1 MSKEK
6 MRFPIRRKITLM
18 VFVIALSLSAI
29 LIVTSYTHYR
39 TEMFE
44 HYENFAMNIGAV
56 AASQID
62 PDRIQG
68 YLETGVR
75 DEEYERTFSILCDI
89 RENGG
94 VEYLYVV
101 KPEEEEVWY
110 LMDTDPSEDAI
121 PLGFHEPYYEGA
133 FRENAQR
140 MARGER
146 IDPLISDEE
155 FGAALKRGHVDV
167 NVTYLNLRQDA
178 RQVRVD
184 EGLARQYRDAMLLMR
199 GTLFEVGVNI
209 SDEMRHLSD
218 HDVSFIASQPDVLQ
232 VTVAEE
238 DQEAVLSL
246 LTEALALA
254 LEDVAAMREKEGAA
268 LRDDLSF
275 HLGEVRRLRDEI
287 NLLAPKVPVIYRDKL
302 QARLRELGVK
312 ELDEQRLAQEA
323 AIMADRCAIDEELSR
338 LLSHIGQMRQA
349 IEAEG
354 ETGRRLDFLTQ
365 ELNRE
370 VNTIGSKASD
380 AEITKLVVA
389 AKSEIEKLREQVQN
403 VE

>member
-1 MSKEK
+1 
-6 MRFPIRRKITLM
+6 MRSMTGYGRRQVSRDGREMTVEVKTVNHRFLDISCRLPR
-18 VFVIALSLSAI
+18 ALS
-29 LIVTSYTHYR
+29 
-39 TEMFE
+39 
-44 HYENFAMNIGAV
+44 FA
-56 AASQID
+56 
-62 PDRIQG
+62 
-68 YLETGVR
+68 
-75 DEEYERTFSILCDI
+75 
-89 RENGG
+89 
-94 VEYLYVV
+94 
-101 KPEEEEVWY
+101 
-110 LMDTDPSEDAI
+110 EDAVRKQI
-121 PLGFHEPYYEGA
+121 
-133 FRENAQR
+133 
-140 MARGER
+140 
-146 IDPLISDEE
+146 
-155 FGAALKRGHVDV
+155 GAALKRGHADV

-218 HDVSFIASQPDVLQ
+218 HDVSFIAFQPDVLQ

-275 HLGEVRRLRDEI
+275 HLGEVQRLRDEI
-287 NLLAPKVPVIYRDKL
+287 NLLAPRVPVIYRDKL

-312 ELDEQRLAQEA
+312 ELDEQRLAQEV

>member
-1 MSKEK
+1 
-6 MRFPIRRKITLM
+6 MRSMTGYGRRQASRDGREMTVEVKTVNHRFLDISCRLPR
-18 VFVIALSLSAI
+18 ALS
-29 LIVTSYTHYR
+29 
-39 TEMFE
+39 
-44 HYENFAMNIGAV
+44 FA
-56 AASQID
+56 
-62 PDRIQG
+62 
-68 YLETGVR
+68 
-75 DEEYERTFSILCDI
+75 
-89 RENGG
+89 
-94 VEYLYVV
+94 
-101 KPEEEEVWY
+101 
-110 LMDTDPSEDAI
+110 EDAVRKQI
-121 PLGFHEPYYEGA
+121 
-133 FRENAQR
+133 
-140 MARGER
+140 
-146 IDPLISDEE
+146 
-155 FGAALKRGHVDV
+155 GAALKRGHADV

-199 GTLFEVGVNI
+199 GTLFEVGVNS

-246 LTEALALA
+246 LAETLALA

-275 HLGEVRRLRDEI
+275 HLGEVQRLREEI
-287 NLLAPKVPVIYRDKL
+287 NLLAPRVPVIYRDKL

-312 ELDEQRLAQEA
+312 ELDEQRLAQEV

>member
-1 MSKEK
+1 
-6 MRFPIRRKITLM
+6 MRSMTGYGRRQVSRDGREMTVEVKTVNHRFLDISCRLPR
-18 VFVIALSLSAI
+18 ALS
-29 LIVTSYTHYR
+29 
-39 TEMFE
+39 
-44 HYENFAMNIGAV
+44 FA
-56 AASQID
+56 
-62 PDRIQG
+62 
-68 YLETGVR
+68 
-75 DEEYERTFSILCDI
+75 
-89 RENGG
+89 
-94 VEYLYVV
+94 
-101 KPEEEEVWY
+101 
-110 LMDTDPSEDAI
+110 EDAVRKQI
-121 PLGFHEPYYEGA
+121 
-133 FRENAQR
+133 
-140 MARGER
+140 
-146 IDPLISDEE
+146 
-155 FGAALKRGHVDV
+155 GAALKRGHADV

>member
-1 MSKEK
+1 
-6 MRFPIRRKITLM
+6 MRSMTGYGRRQVSRDGREMTVEVKTVNHRFLDISCRLPR
-18 VFVIALSLSAI
+18 ALS
-29 LIVTSYTHYR
+29 
-39 TEMFE
+39 
-44 HYENFAMNIGAV
+44 FA
-56 AASQID
+56 
-62 PDRIQG
+62 
-68 YLETGVR
+68 
-75 DEEYERTFSILCDI
+75 
-89 RENGG
+89 
-94 VEYLYVV
+94 
-101 KPEEEEVWY
+101 
-110 LMDTDPSEDAI
+110 EDAVRKQI
-121 PLGFHEPYYEGA
+121 
-133 FRENAQR
+133 
-140 MARGER
+140 
-146 IDPLISDEE
+146 
-155 FGAALKRGHVDV
+155 GAALKRGHADV

-178 RQVRVD
+178 RQVRLD
-184 EGLARQYRDAMLLMR
+184 EGLARQYRDVMLLMR

-268 LRDDLSF
+268 LRDDLTF
-275 HLGEVRRLRDEI
+275 HLGEVQRLRDEI

-312 ELDEQRLAQEA
+312 ELDEQRLAQEV

>member
-1 MSKEK
+1 
-6 MRFPIRRKITLM
+6 MRSMTGYGRRQVSRDGREMTVEVKTVNHRFLDISCRLPR
-18 VFVIALSLSAI
+18 ALS
-29 LIVTSYTHYR
+29 
-39 TEMFE
+39 
-44 HYENFAMNIGAV
+44 FA
-56 AASQID
+56 
-62 PDRIQG
+62 
-68 YLETGVR
+68 
-75 DEEYERTFSILCDI
+75 
-89 RENGG
+89 
-94 VEYLYVV
+94 
-101 KPEEEEVWY
+101 
-110 LMDTDPSEDAI
+110 EDAVRKQI
-121 PLGFHEPYYEGA
+121 
-133 FRENAQR
+133 
-140 MARGER
+140 
-146 IDPLISDEE
+146 
-155 FGAALKRGHVDV
+155 GAALKRGHADV

-178 RQVRVD
+178 RQVRLD

-199 GTLFEVGVNI
+199 GTVFEVGVNS

-246 LTEALALA
+246 LTETLALA

-268 LRDDLSF
+268 LRDDLAF
-275 HLGEVRRLRDEI
+275 HLGEVQRLRDEI
-287 NLLAPKVPVIYRDKL
+287 NLLAPRVPVIYRDKL

-312 ELDEQRLAQEA
+312 ELDEQRLAQEV

>member
-1 MSKEK
+1 
-6 MRFPIRRKITLM
+6 MRSMTGYGRRQVSRDGREMTVEVKTVNHRFLDISCRLPR
-18 VFVIALSLSAI
+18 ALS
-29 LIVTSYTHYR
+29 
-39 TEMFE
+39 
-44 HYENFAMNIGAV
+44 FA
-56 AASQID
+56 
-62 PDRIQG
+62 
-68 YLETGVR
+68 
-75 DEEYERTFSILCDI
+75 
-89 RENGG
+89 
-94 VEYLYVV
+94 
-101 KPEEEEVWY
+101 
-110 LMDTDPSEDAI
+110 EDAVRKQI
-121 PLGFHEPYYEGA
+121 
-133 FRENAQR
+133 
-140 MARGER
+140 
-146 IDPLISDEE
+146 
-155 FGAALKRGHVDV
+155 GAALKRGHADV

-268 LRDDLSF
+268 LRDDLTF
-275 HLGEVRRLRDEI
+275 HLGEVQRLRDEI
-287 NLLAPKVPVIYRDKL
+287 NLLAPRVPVIYRDKL

-312 ELDEQRLAQEA
+312 ELDEQRLAQEV

-370 VNTIGSKASD
+370 ANTIGSKASD